1 RGRRGN
7 SRAGPNGADAPHRQL
22 PPTSVRPRVRA
33 RRGRVHRSTDA
44 AHRRRR
50 QHARRN
56 AHRRRSPRP
65 SSRPS
70 RTRRTTREAAYP
82 RRGREHRRHP
92 YAARGRRP
100 RRAPPGRIAMNVSSP
115 RVFRHRRILRISLDA
130 YDHAIR
136 LLAAAVRRR
145 FAPVSAV
152 VGIANGGLAPAG
164 GISAILDVPNHRITA
179 KHNPTNAVYIKA
191 TGHVTV
197 DLDDMAAA
205 LHRQQLAGTVLLVD
219 DICGSGATFST
230 VRSAIDPYLQP

>member
-1 RGRRGN
+1 
-7 SRAGPNGADAPHRQL
+7 
-22 PPTSVRPRVRA
+22 
-33 RRGRVHRSTDA
+33 
-44 AHRRRR
+44 
-50 QHARRN
+50 
-56 AHRRRSPRP
+56 
-65 SSRPS
+65 
-70 RTRRTTREAAYP
+70 
-82 RRGREHRRHP
+82 
-92 YAARGRRP
+92 
-100 RRAPPGRIAMNVSSP
+100 MNVSSP

-230 VRSAIDPYLQP
+230 VRSAIDPYLQPDAVVRTVALCRNAGASLNPDLWAWTVDDWVHFPWEPPPQTTIAIEELPIPGKVEPA